1 MTLRQIY
8 IGAHEVSGCPCKFI
22 YGSMRFRGLADR
34 PSNSYAG
41 PWGLGVSLALL
52 HIYIRVHED
61 PGSNF
66 KFIYGHMRFR
76 GLFDLWLDRGRLV
89 GSYSFSFRWAL
100 KAVPTVDL
108 PQPVPVLQ
116 RPRGAQDVACST
128 IMIAIRFLFSFW
140 ISCALLSFA
149 QLLYFRF

>member
-8 IGAHEVSGCPCKFI
+8 IRAHEVSGSPCEVI
-22 YGSMRFRGLADR
+22 YGSMRFRGLVDP

-61 PGSNF
+61 PGSHF

-76 GLFDLWLDRGRLV
+76 GLFDLWLDL
-89 GSYSFSFRWAL
+89 
-100 KAVPTVDL
+100 
-108 PQPVPVLQ
+108 
-116 RPRGAQDVACST
+116 
-128 IMIAIRFLFSFW
+128 
-140 ISCALLSFA
+140 
-149 QLLYFRF
+149 